1 MNSVP
6 RDHGKLIGMSLIAGR
21 DDIET
26 AAATV
31 KELGFDGMEVHAH
44 QLGPGLPGVPV
55 FEMHAA
61 AAGDVVRRA
70 GLIVST
76 LNVVGDVTFNPFGG
90 SEALAATIEGLA
102 AHMRW
107 AAAMGAP
114 RVLIWEGRVEKRA
127 DVDSACRT
135 LAQVI
140 EAAASRSGLSHP
152 PPVSCELHPFTFAL
166 KHKALNELAAA
177 LKPVGAG
184 ICFDFCHFGVALG
197 RGLLDYL
204 DDEVVAAIDHVHY
217 SDTDTKTSELHFPPG
232 EGVLDLDAIGVRIA
246 GKPLALSWDLFGW
259 PGARHAAR
267 SRMSVYRKFVERH
280 ASTIRP
286 HSVRRAQAS

>member
-1 MNSVP
+1 MMAAQP
-6 RDHGKLIGMSLIAGR
+6 DHGKLIGMSLIAGR

-31 KELGFDGMEVHAH
+31 KELGFDGMEVHVH

-55 FEMHAA
+55 FEAHAA
-61 AAGDVVRRA
+61 AAGDVVRCA

-76 LNVVGDVTFNPFGG
+76 LNVVGDVTFDPFGG
-90 SEALAATIEGLA
+90 PDALAVTIDGLA

-127 DVDSACRT
+127 DVDAACRT
-135 LAQVI
+135 LAQLI
-140 EAAASRSGLSHP
+140 ETAGRRSGLASP

-166 KHKALNELAAA
+166 KHRCLLQLAAA
-177 LKPVGAG
+177 LRSVGAG

-197 RGLLDYL
+197 RDLLDHL
-204 DDEVVAAIDHVHY
+204 DDDVVDAIDTVHY
-217 SDTDTKTSELHFPPG
+217 SDTDTRTSELHFPPG
-232 EGVLDLDAIGVRIA
+232 DGVLDLDAIGARLA
-246 GKPLALSWDLFGW
+246 GRPMALSWDLFGW
-259 PGARHAAR
+259 PGPRHAVR
-267 SRMSVYRKFVERH
+267 SRMGVYRAFVERH
-280 ASTIRP
+280 A
-286 HSVRRAQAS
+286 ASMRSH

>member
-1 MNSVP
+1 MTIVHP
-6 RDHGKLIGMSLIAGR
+6 DHGKLIGMSLIAGR

-26 AAATV
+26 AAATI
-31 KELGFDGMEVHAH
+31 KELGFEGMEVHAH

-55 FEMHAA
+55 FEAHAA
-61 AAGDVVRRA
+61 AVGELLRSA

-76 LNVVGDVTFNPFGG
+76 LNVVGDITFDPFGG
-90 SEALAATIEGLA
+90 PDALKTTIDGLA

-114 RVLIWEGRVEKRA
+114 RVLIWEGRVAKRE
-127 DVDSACRT
+127 DVDGACRT

-140 EAAASRSGLSHP
+140 EAAMTRSRLQSP

-166 KHKALNELAAA
+166 KHEVLPELASA
-177 LKPVGAG
+177 LTSVGAG

-197 RGLLDYL
+197 RDLLHHL
-204 DDEVVAAIDHVHY
+204 GDDVVGAINHIHY

-232 EGVLDLDAIGVRIA
+232 EGVLDLGAIGTRIA
-246 GKPLALSWDLFGW
+246 GTPIALSWDLFGW
-259 PGARHAAR
+259 PGPRR
-267 SRMSVYRKFVERH
+267 VVRERMHVYRGFVERH
-280 ASTIRP
+280 AATIRP
-286 HSVRRAQAS
+286 T

>member
-1 MNSVP
+1 MTVAQP
-6 RDHGKLIGMSLIAGR
+6 DHGKLIGMSLMAGR

-31 KELGFDGMEVHAH
+31 KSLGFDGMEVHAH

-55 FEMHAA
+55 FEAHAA
-61 AAGDVVRRA
+61 AAGEVLRRA

-76 LNVVGDVTFNPFGG
+76 LNVVGDITFDPFGG
-90 SEALAATIEGLA
+90 SDALARTIDGLA

-114 RVLIWEGRVEKRA
+114 RVLIWEGRVERPD
-127 DVDSACRT
+127 DVDAACAT

-140 EAAASRSGLSHP
+140 DAAARRSGLATA

-166 KHKALNELAAA
+166 KHRTLPQLARALRS
-177 LKPVGAG
+177 VGAG

-197 RGLLDYL
+197 RDLLDYI
-204 DDEVVAAIDHVHY
+204 DDEVVDAIDHVHY

-232 EGVLDLDAIGVRIA
+232 EGVLDLDAIGTRLA
-246 GKPLALSWDLFGW
+246 GKRLALSWDLFGW
-259 PGARHAAR
+259 PGPRHAAR
-267 SRMSVYRKFVERH
+267 ARMDVYQNFVQRH
-280 ASTIRP
+280 A
-286 HSVRRAQAS
+286 ASLQPP